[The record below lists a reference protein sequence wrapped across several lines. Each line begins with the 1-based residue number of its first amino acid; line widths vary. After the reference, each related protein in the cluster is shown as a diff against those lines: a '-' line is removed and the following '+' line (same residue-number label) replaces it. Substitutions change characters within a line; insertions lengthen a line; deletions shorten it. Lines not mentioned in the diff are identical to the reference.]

1 MCFSIMAHTKQ
12 TGRKGADWP
21 LPAVFP
27 TADDSDESEH
37 SRRSPVV
44 KQGHVSKKPPIPKK
58 MSIEDRIRKEQR
70 KTEMS
75 CSKAYFAK

>member
-1 MCFSIMAHTKQ
+1 MARTKQ
-12 TGRKGADWP
+12 TGRKGADRP

-27 TADDSDESEH
+27 AAHDSDESED

-44 KQGHVSKKPPIPKK
+44 KRGRVSKRKPPVPKK

-70 KTEMS
+70 KTDTS